1 MSAKIR
7 DIQKIERKSEILKQA
22 LNLFLTKDYST
33 TTIADIAQ
41 ACNMSTGLL
50 FNYFDSKKS
59 LYDELL
65 DISFNECAGIEEH
78 LDSDA
83 SPETILFHLCEFIIN
98 LIEDKPESAKMFML
112 VERSWRKKIT
122 ASKKTGKKDS
132 RVNIIQKTITIVK
145 SGQEA
150 GVFREGN
157 TKALVYSFWGAII
170 GFAEDIA
177 YNPKKYDADAGWIIK
192 LLK

>member
-1 MSAKIR
+1 MSVKIR
-7 DIQKIERKSEILKQA
+7 DMQKTERKAEILKQS
-22 LNLFLTKDYST
+22 LNLFLIKDYGS
-33 TTIADIAQ
+33 TTIADLAKV
-41 ACNMSTGLL
+41 CNMSTGLL
-50 FNYFDSKKS
+50 FNYFDSKQS

-65 DISFNECAGIEEH
+65 DISFKECAGIEKQ

-83 SPETILFHLCEFIIN
+83 PPENTLIN
-98 LIEDKPESAKMFML
+98 LCRLILSLIEGKPESAKMFML
-112 VERSWRKKIT
+112 VERSWRRKAT
-122 ASKKTGKKDS
+122 VGKKTDQKDS
-132 RVNIIQKTITIVK
+132 RINIIQKTITIVR

-157 TKALVYSFWGAII
+157 TKALAYAFWGAII

-177 YNPKKYDADAGWIIK
+177 YSSKRQDVDAGWFVK

>member
-1 MSAKIR
+1 MGAKIR
-7 DIQKIERKSEILKQA
+7 DMQKIERKSEILKQA
-22 LNLFLTKDYST
+22 LNLFLTKEYST

-65 DISFNECAGIEEH
+65 EISFNKCAGIEEH

-83 SPETILFHLCEFIIN
+83 SPETTLFNLCEFIIN
-98 LIEDKPESAKMFML
+98 LIEKNPESAKMFML
-112 VERSWRKKIT
+112 VERSWRKT
-122 ASKKTGKKDS
+122 ATADKKTDQKNS
-132 RVNIIQKTITIVK
+132 RVNIIQKTITAVK

-157 TKALVYSFWGAII
+157 TKALVYAFWGAII
-170 GFAEDIA
+170 GLAEEIA
-177 YNPKKYDADAGWIIK
+177 YSPKKYYADAEWILR

>member
-1 MSAKIR
+1 MGSKVR
-7 DIQKIERKSEILKQA
+7 DTQKTERKSEILKQA

-33 TTIADIAQ
+33 TTIADIAK

-65 DISFNECAGIEEH
+65 EISFNECAGIEEY
-78 LDSDA
+78 LVSDT
-83 SPETILFHLCEFIIN
+83 SPENTLYNLCEFILN
-98 LIEDKPESAKMFML
+98 LIKEKPESAKMFML
-112 VERSWRKKIT
+112 VERSWRSKIT
-122 ASKKTGKKDS
+122 ASEKTGQKDS
-132 RVNIIQKTITIVK
+132 RINIIQKTITIVK

-150 GVFREGN
+150 GIFREGN
-157 TKALVYSFWGAII
+157 TKALVYAFWGAII
-170 GFAEDIA
+170 GLAEDIA
-177 YNPKKYDADAGWIIK
+177 CSPIKHYADAGWFIK